1 MRAHHASIISL
12 NRTVLLLQRQ
22 VRMPHDLMDRV
33 LQLVLLIL
41 QNCLLLIAFSLI
53 VERFANLDGHFELAF
68 GDNVEIW
75 IRHVLSHDFSA
86 FGAFHDFELVDGR
99 PGQGL
104 GPVCK
109 ERRSSHEGN
118 LVVTELLYHAPQVQV
133 VILVRDD
140 EEDTVLD
147 AFDIRTARPCA
158 FVYRHFAKDVTLIL
172 SGHFLHD

>member
-1 MRAHHASIISL
+1 MRAHHPSIITL

-22 VRMPHDLMDRV
+22 VRMPHDPMDRV

-41 QNCLLLIAFSLI
+41 KNCLLLITFGLT
-53 VERFANLDGHFELAF
+53 VVRLANLDGHFELAF

-75 IRHVLSHDFSA
+75 IWHVLSHDFTA
-86 FGAFHDFELVDGR
+86 LGAFHDFELVDGR
-99 PGQGL
+99 PGQRL

-118 LVVTELLYHAPQVQV
+118 LVVAELLYHAPQVQV

-140 EEDTVLD
+140 EENAVLD
-147 AFDIRTARPCA
+147 AFDVRAARPCA
-158 FVYRHFAKDVTLIL
+158 VVYRHFAEDIALVL